1 MDTALGSSAVARI
14 VVVGSVNLD
23 LVARV
28 PRLPEPG
35 ETLAAHELRRV
46 PGGKGA
52 NQALAARR
60 LGADVALVA
69 AVGEDDAAT
78 EALDL
83 LAADGVDLTRVRRVP
98 DAPTGIALIT
108 VDDAGDNTI
117 VVVPGANARL
127 AVTPADVAGADAVLC
142 QLEVPAQTVAA
153 AAASAPPDALF
164 CLNTA
169 PPGPVPAAVLDRA
182 DLVVAN
188 RAEHAEMDGL
198 DRARLVAVTDGA
210 AGAVLLEAGHE
221 VARAAPPT
229 VTAVDGTGAG
239 DAFTAALVVG
249 LLGGLDPAAALRR
262 ACVAGAA
269 AASRPGAQPALPRP
283 ADLDALDP
291 TAHPDEFEAL
301 ERP

>member
-1 MDTALGSSAVARI
+1 MQV

-28 PRLPEPG
+28 DRLPG
-35 ETLAAHELRRV
+35 GGDTVRATDYRRV

-69 AVGEDDAAT
+69 AVGEDDAGT

-83 LAADGVDLTRVRRVP
+83 LAADGVDLAGVRPVP
-98 DAPTGIALIT
+98 DASTGIALIT
-108 VDDAGDNTI
+108 VDDAGENTI

-127 AVTPADVAGADAVLC
+127 AVTAADLAGADAVLC
-142 QLEVPAQTVAA
+142 QLEVPVETVAA
-153 AAASAPPDALF
+153 AAAAAPVDALF

-198 DRARLVAVTDGA
+198 DRVRMVAVTEGA
-210 AGAVLLEAGHE
+210 DGAVLLEAGRQ
-221 VARAAPPT
+221 VARAMPPP

-249 LLGGLDPAAALRR
+249 LLGGLDRAAALRR
-262 ACVAGAA
+262 ACVAGAV

-283 ADLDALDP
+283 ADLDAL
-291 TAHPDEFEAL
+291 
-301 ERP
+301 ERR

>member
-1 MDTALGSSAVARI
+1 MRV

-28 PRLPEPG
+28 ARLPAG
-35 ETLAAHELRRV
+35 GDTVRATDYRRV

-69 AVGEDDAAT
+69 AVGEDEAGT

-83 LAADGVDLTRVRRVP
+83 LAADGVDLAAVRRVP
-98 DAPTGIALIT
+98 DAPTGVALIT
-108 VDDAGDNTI
+108 VDDAGENTI

-127 AVTPADVAGADAVLC
+127 TVTAADLAGADAVLC
-142 QLEVPAQTVAA
+142 QLEVPVETVVAA
-153 AAASAPPDALF
+153 AAAAPPDALF

-169 PPGPVPAAVLDRA
+169 PPGPVPTAVLDRA

-188 RAEHAEMDGL
+188 RAEHAEVDGL
-198 DRARLVAVTDGA
+198 DRARLVAVT
-210 AGAVLLEAGHE
+210 AGAEGAMLLEAGRE

-239 DAFTAALVVG
+239 DAFTGALVVG
-249 LLGGLDPAAALRR
+249 LLAGLDRTAALRR
-262 ACVAGAA
+262 ACAAGAA

-283 ADLDALDP
+283 ADLDALES
-291 TAHPDEFEAL
+291 A
-301 ERP
+301 